1 MAWFQGPNEGF
12 REGWDNQQER
22 IWDRLTAGSVDANTD
37 TKAAALFDAGVF
49 HFGRDAD
56 NAQIA
61 LIRYLRD
68 EYDIDF
74 TTAMPWEEW
83 RAWYEGRA

>member
-1 MAWFQGPNEGF
+1 MIWWAGPGDSGKN
-12 REGWDNQQER
+12 WNPQEQHMF
-22 IWDRLTAGSVDANTD
+22 DRLTAGHPDAQND
-37 TKAAALFDAGVF
+37 PRAAALFDAGVLN
-49 HFGRDAD
+49 FGRDAEKA
-56 NAQIA
+56 NAS

-83 RAWYEGRA
+83 RAWYEGRV